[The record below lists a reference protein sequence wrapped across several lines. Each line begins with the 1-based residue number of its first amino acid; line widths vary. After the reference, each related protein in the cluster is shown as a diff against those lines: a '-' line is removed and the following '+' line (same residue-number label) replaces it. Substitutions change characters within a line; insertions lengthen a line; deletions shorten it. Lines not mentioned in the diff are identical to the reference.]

1 MERDDVVI
9 HEGAERLGYASS
21 SCDTCGARGR
31 TELRVA
37 AGSGGAASDTECPD
51 CGGSGR
57 WWYPDTRLIGSFTAH
72 LTDAELRIL
81 LRAATSGAPAGERPA
96 LAGRRVLQ

>member
-1 MERDDVVI
+1 MVI

-21 SCDTCGARGR
+21 SCDACGARAR

-37 AGSGGAASDTECPD
+37 AGSGFVASDTECPD

-72 LTDAELRIL
+72 LTDSELRVL
-81 LRAATSGAPAGERPA
+81 LRAATTGAPTSERPA
-96 LAGRRVLQ
+96 RAARQVLQ